1 MESQPEDYATHV
13 LGALRHWKNYE
24 KFVVVCERFVINAQ
38 TVRNSQAPYSLEQI
52 GILKHLCREHQFP
65 VDAIKFQ
72 APVDAKKMF
81 PNPALKHLGIWHKG
95 GEGHA
100 NDAIRHGLLALVK
113 TGWIPKE
120 LLSQNN

>member
-1 MESQPEDYATHV
+1 
-13 LGALRHWKNYE
+13 
-24 KFVVVCERFVINAQ
+24 
-38 TVRNSQAPYSLEQI
+38 
-52 GILKHLCREHQFP
+52 
-65 VDAIKFQ
+65 
-72 APVDAKKMF
+72 MF